1 MIEDILDETRDRMGK
16 AINSLQADLMTIPH
30 RSGQPRTCRAS
41 FRRLSRRPYTTD
53 ADCVNLGPG
62 GANTANF
69 VPIRQPDIAAIE
81 RAIAVSDIGLTPNN
95 DGKQIHLTIPPLTEE
110 RRRDLT
116 KQVGRRA
123 EEARVA
129 IRNIRRDSIKD
140 MRSFESEGL
149 ITEDDLRDGQDQ
161 AQEVTDG
168 YVTNVDEI
176 ARDKETE
183 IMTI

>member
-16 AINSLQADLMTIPH
+16 AIDSLQADLMTI
-30 RSGQPRTCRAS
+30 RTGRAS
-41 FRRLSRRPYTTD
+41 PALVERLSVDYHGVPTPLMQIASISVPEAQTLQIRPYTPT
-53 ADCVNLGPG
+53 
-62 GANTANF
+62 
-69 VPIRQPDIAAIE
+69 DIAAIE

-95 DGKQIHLTIPPLTEE
+95 DGKQIHLTIPALTEE

-116 KQVGRRA
+116 KQVARRA
-123 EEARVA
+123 EDARVA

-140 MRSFESEGL
+140 MRSFENEGL

-168 YVTNVDEI
+168 YVTNVDDI

>member
-1 MIEDILDETRDRMGK
+1 VIEDILDETRDRMGK
-16 AINSLQADLMTIPH
+16 AINSLHTDLMTI
-30 RSGQPRTCRAS
+30 RTGRAS
-41 FRRLSRRPYTTD
+41 PALVERLSVDYHGVPTPLMQIASISVPEAQTLQIRPYTPT
-53 ADCVNLGPG
+53 
-62 GANTANF
+62 
-69 VPIRQPDIAAIE
+69 DIAAIE

-116 KQVGRRA
+116 KQVARRA

>member
-1 MIEDILDETRDRMGK
+1 MIEDILDESRDRMGK
-16 AINSLQADLMTIPH
+16 AINSLHADLMTI
-30 RSGQPRTCRAS
+30 RTGRAS
-41 FRRLSRRPYTTD
+41 PALVERLSVDYHGVPTPLMQIASISVPEAQTLQIRPYTPT
-53 ADCVNLGPG
+53 
-62 GANTANF
+62 
-69 VPIRQPDIAAIE
+69 DIAAIE

-116 KQVGRRA
+116 KQVARRA
-123 EEARVA
+123 EEARIA

-176 ARDKETE
+176 AREKETE

>member
-1 MIEDILDETRDRMGK
+1 VIEDILDETRDRMGK
-16 AINSLQADLMTIPH
+16 AIDSLQADLMTI
-30 RSGQPRTCRAS
+30 RTGRAS
-41 FRRLSRRPYTTD
+41 PALVERLSVDYHGVPTPLMQIASISVPEAQTLQIRPYTPT
-53 ADCVNLGPG
+53 
-62 GANTANF
+62 
-69 VPIRQPDIAAIE
+69 DIAAIE

-95 DGKQIHLTIPPLTEE
+95 DGKQIHLTIPALTEE

-116 KQVGRRA
+116 KQVARRA
-123 EEARVA
+123 EDARIA

>member
-16 AINSLQADLMTIPH
+16 AIGSLQADLMTI
-30 RSGQPRTCRAS
+30 RTGRAS
-41 FRRLSRRPYTTD
+41 PALVERLSVDYHGVPTPLMQIASISVPEAQTLQIRPYTPT
-53 ADCVNLGPG
+53 
-62 GANTANF
+62 
-69 VPIRQPDIAAIE
+69 DIAAIE

-95 DGKQIHLTIPPLTEE
+95 DGKQIHLTIPALTEE

-116 KQVGRRA
+116 KQVARRA
-123 EEARVA
+123 EDARVA

-140 MRSFESEGL
+140 MRSFENEGL
-149 ITEDDLRDGQDQ
+149 ITEDDLRDGQEQ

-176 ARDKETE
+176 ARDKESE

>member
-1 MIEDILDETRDRMGK
+1 VIEDILDETRDRMGK
-16 AINSLQADLMTIPH
+16 AIDSLQADLMTI
-30 RSGQPRTCRAS
+30 RTGRAS
-41 FRRLSRRPYTTD
+41 PALVERLSVDYHGVPTPLMQIASISVPEAQTLQIRPYTPT
-53 ADCVNLGPG
+53 
-62 GANTANF
+62 
-69 VPIRQPDIAAIE
+69 DIAAIE

-95 DGKQIHLTIPPLTEE
+95 DGKQIHLTIPALTEE

-116 KQVGRRA
+116 KQVARRA
-123 EEARVA
+123 EDARVA

-140 MRSFESEGL
+140 MRSFENEGL

>member
-16 AINSLQADLMTIPH
+16 AIDSLQADLMTI
-30 RSGQPRTCRAS
+30 RTGRAS
-41 FRRLSRRPYTTD
+41 PALVERLSVDYHGVPTPLMQIASISVPEAQTLQIRPYTPT
-53 ADCVNLGPG
+53 
-62 GANTANF
+62 
-69 VPIRQPDIAAIE
+69 DIAAIE

-95 DGKQIHLTIPPLTEE
+95 DGKQIHLTIPALTEE

-116 KQVGRRA
+116 KQVARRA
-123 EEARVA
+123 EDARVA

-140 MRSFESEGL
+140 MRSFETEGL

-168 YVTNVDEI
+168 YVTNVDDI
-176 ARDKETE
+176 ARDKESE

>member
-1 MIEDILDETRDRMGK
+1 VIEDILDETRDRMGK
-16 AINSLQADLMTIPH
+16 AINSLQADLMTI
-30 RSGQPRTCRAS
+30 RTGRAS
-41 FRRLSRRPYTTD
+41 PALVERLSVDYHGVPTPLMQIASISVPEAQTLQIRPYTPT
-53 ADCVNLGPG
+53 
-62 GANTANF
+62 
-69 VPIRQPDIAAIE
+69 DIAAIE

-116 KQVGRRA
+116 KQVARRA

-161 AQEVTDG
+161 AQEVTDSF
-168 YVTNVDEI
+168 VANVDEI
-176 ARDKETE
+176 AGAKEAE

>member
-16 AINSLQADLMTIPH
+16 AIDSLQADLMII
-30 RSGQPRTCRAS
+30 RTGRAS
-41 FRRLSRRPYTTD
+41 PALVERLSVDYHGVPTPLMQIASISVPEAQTLQIRPYTPT
-53 ADCVNLGPG
+53 
-62 GANTANF
+62 
-69 VPIRQPDIAAIE
+69 DIAAIE

-95 DGKQIHLTIPPLTEE
+95 DGKQIHLTIPALTEE

-116 KQVGRRA
+116 KQVARRA
-123 EEARVA
+123 EDARIA

-140 MRSFESEGL
+140 MRSFENEGL
-149 ITEDDLRDGQDQ
+149 ITEDDLRDGQEQ

>member
-16 AINSLQADLMTIPH
+16 AINSLQADLMTI
-30 RSGQPRTCRAS
+30 RTGRAS
-41 FRRLSRRPYTTD
+41 PALVERLSVDYHGVPTPLMQIASISVPEAQTLQIRPYTPT
-53 ADCVNLGPG
+53 
-62 GANTANF
+62 
-69 VPIRQPDIAAIE
+69 DIAAIE

-116 KQVGRRA
+116 KQVARRA

-176 ARDKETE
+176 VREKETE

>member
-1 MIEDILDETRDRMGK
+1 MIEDILDESRDRMGK
-16 AINSLQADLMTIPH
+16 AINSLQADLMTI
-30 RSGQPRTCRAS
+30 RTGRAS
-41 FRRLSRRPYTTD
+41 PALVERLSVDYYGVPTPLMQIASISVPEAQTLQIRPYTPT
-53 ADCVNLGPG
+53 
-62 GANTANF
+62 
-69 VPIRQPDIAAIE
+69 DIAAIE

-116 KQVGRRA
+116 KQVARRA
-123 EEARVA
+123 EEARIA

-176 ARDKETE
+176 AREKETE

>member
-16 AINSLQADLMTIPH
+16 AINSLQADLMTI
-30 RSGQPRTCRAS
+30 RTGRAS
-41 FRRLSRRPYTTD
+41 PALVERLSVDYHGVPTPLMQIASISVPEAQTLQIRPYTPT
-53 ADCVNLGPG
+53 
-62 GANTANF
+62 
-69 VPIRQPDIAAIE
+69 DIAAIE

>member
-1 MIEDILDETRDRMGK
+1 MIEEILDETRERMGK
-16 AINSLQADLMTIPH
+16 AINTLHTDLMTI
-30 RSGQPRTCRAS
+30 RTGRAS
-41 FRRLSRRPYTTD
+41 PALVERLTVDYHGVPTPLMQIASISVPEAQTLQIRPYTP
-53 ADCVNLGPG
+53 A
-62 GANTANF
+62 
-69 VPIRQPDIAAIE
+69 DIAAIE
-81 RAIAVSDIGLTPNN
+81 RAIAMSDIGLTPNN

-116 KQVGRRA
+116 KQVSRRA

-129 IRNIRRDSIKD
+129 IRNIRRDAIKD
-140 MRSFESEGL
+140 MRSFEDESL

-161 AQEVTDG
+161 AQD
-168 YVTNVDEI
+168 VTNDFVASVDEI

>member
-16 AINSLQADLMTIPH
+16 AIDSLQADLMTI
-30 RSGQPRTCRAS
+30 RTGRAS
-41 FRRLSRRPYTTD
+41 PALVERLSVDYHGVPTPLMQIASISVPEAQTLQIRPYTPT
-53 ADCVNLGPG
+53 
-62 GANTANF
+62 
-69 VPIRQPDIAAIE
+69 DIAAIE

-95 DGKQIHLTIPPLTEE
+95 DGKQIHLTIPALTEE

-116 KQVGRRA
+116 KQVARRA
-123 EEARVA
+123 EDARVA

-140 MRSFESEGL
+140 MRSFENEGL

-176 ARDKETE
+176 ARDKESE

>member
-1 MIEDILDETRDRMGK
+1 MIEDILDESRDRMGK
-16 AINSLQADLMTIPH
+16 AINSLHADLMTI
-30 RSGQPRTCRAS
+30 RTGRAS
-41 FRRLSRRPYTTD
+41 PALVERLSVDYHGVPTPLMQIASISVPEAQTLQIRPYTPT
-53 ADCVNLGPG
+53 
-62 GANTANF
+62 
-69 VPIRQPDIAAIE
+69 DIAAIE

-116 KQVGRRA
+116 KQVARRA
-123 EEARVA
+123 EEARIA

-176 ARDKETE
+176 AREKESE

>member
-16 AINSLQADLMTIPH
+16 AIDSLQADLMTI
-30 RSGQPRTCRAS
+30 RTGRAS
-41 FRRLSRRPYTTD
+41 PALVERLSVDYHGVPTPLMQIASISVPEAQTLQIRPYTPT
-53 ADCVNLGPG
+53 
-62 GANTANF
+62 
-69 VPIRQPDIAAIE
+69 DIAAIE

-95 DGKQIHLTIPPLTEE
+95 DGKQIHLTIPALTEE

-116 KQVGRRA
+116 KQVARRA
-123 EEARVA
+123 EDARVA

-140 MRSFESEGL
+140 MRSFENEGL
-149 ITEDDLRDGQDQ
+149 ITEDDLRDGQEQ

-176 ARDKETE
+176 ARDKESE

>member
-16 AINSLQADLMTIPH
+16 AIDSLQADLMTI
-30 RSGQPRTCRAS
+30 RTGRAS
-41 FRRLSRRPYTTD
+41 PALVERLSVDYHGVPTPLMQIASISVPEAQTLQIRPYTPT
-53 ADCVNLGPG
+53 
-62 GANTANF
+62 
-69 VPIRQPDIAAIE
+69 DIAAIE

-95 DGKQIHLTIPPLTEE
+95 DGKQIHLTIPALTEE

-116 KQVGRRA
+116 KQVARRA
-123 EEARVA
+123 EDARVA

-140 MRSFESEGL
+140 MRSFENEGL

-168 YVTNVDEI
+168 YVTNVDDI
-176 ARDKETE
+176 ARDKESE

>member
-1 MIEDILDETRDRMGK
+1 MIEDIVDETRDRMGK
-16 AINSLQADLMTIPH
+16 AINSLHADLMTI
-30 RSGQPRTCRAS
+30 RTGRAS
-41 FRRLSRRPYTTD
+41 PALVERLSVDYHGVPTPLMQIASISVPEAQTLQIRPYTPTD
-53 ADCVNLGPG
+53 IG
-62 GANTANF
+62 
-69 VPIRQPDIAAIE
+69 AIE

-116 KQVGRRA
+116 KQVARRA

-149 ITEDDLRDGQDQ
+149 ITEDDLHAGQDQ
-161 AQEVTDG
+161 AQDVTDS

-176 ARDKETE
+176 ARDKEAE

>member
-1 MIEDILDETRDRMGK
+1 M
-16 AINSLQADLMTIPH
+16 
-30 RSGQPRTCRAS
+30 
-41 FRRLSRRPYTTD
+41 
-53 ADCVNLGPG
+53 
-62 GANTANF
+62 
-69 VPIRQPDIAAIE
+69 
-81 RAIAVSDIGLTPNN
+81 SDIGLTPSN

-116 KQVGRRA
+116 KQVSRRA

-129 IRNIRRDSIKD
+129 IRNIRRDAIKD
-140 MRSFESEGL
+140 MRSFEDESL

-161 AQEVTDG
+161 AQDVTNDF
-168 YVTNVDEI
+168 VANVDEI

>member
-1 MIEDILDETRDRMGK
+1 MIEDIVDETRDRMGK
-16 AINSLQADLMTIPH
+16 AINSLHADLMTI
-30 RSGQPRTCRAS
+30 RTGRAS
-41 FRRLSRRPYTTD
+41 PALVERLSVDYHGVPTPLMQIASISVPEAQTLQIRPYTP
-53 ADCVNLGPG
+53 ADIG
-62 GANTANF
+62 
-69 VPIRQPDIAAIE
+69 AIE
-81 RAIAVSDIGLTPNN
+81 RAIAVSDIGLTPSN

-116 KQVGRRA
+116 KQVARRA

-149 ITEDDLRDGQDQ
+149 ITEDDLHAGQDQ
-161 AQEVTDG
+161 AQEVTDS
-168 YVTNVDEI
+168 YVANVDEI

>member
-16 AINSLQADLMTIPH
+16 AINSLHADLMTI
-30 RSGQPRTCRAS
+30 RTGRAS
-41 FRRLSRRPYTTD
+41 PALVERLSVDYHGVPTPLMQIASISVPEAQTLQIRPYTPT
-53 ADCVNLGPG
+53 
-62 GANTANF
+62 
-69 VPIRQPDIAAIE
+69 DIAAIE

-116 KQVGRRA
+116 KQVARRA

-161 AQEVTDG
+161 AQQVTDG

-176 ARDKETE
+176 AREKESE

>member
-16 AINSLQADLMTIPH
+16 AINSLQADLMTI
-30 RSGQPRTCRAS
+30 RTGRAS
-41 FRRLSRRPYTTD
+41 PALVERLSVDYHGVPTPLMQIASISVPEAQTLQIRPYTPT
-53 ADCVNLGPG
+53 
-62 GANTANF
+62 
-69 VPIRQPDIAAIE
+69 DIAAIE

-116 KQVGRRA
+116 KQVARRA

-176 ARDKETE
+176 AREKETE